1 MKKLLQ
7 PWFALFLLLSLTLS
21 TTPANAEDL
30 INEKRDME
38 WIGFQQFQEVSRVFV
53 RTTERVKYRVDTSRP
68 LTVVLILENTKI
80 PIKNNQRILPVKHFD
95 SPVYKIIPK
104 VIEGPSPST
113 HIEIQ
118 LRRTTKFN
126 QVQKDNML
134 ALDFAR

>member
-7 PWFALFLLLSLTLS
+7 PWFPLFLLLSVTLS
-21 TTPANAEDL
+21 TIPANAEEL

-38 WIGFQQFQEVSRVFV
+38 WVGFKQFQEVSRVFV
-53 RTTERVKYRVDTSRP
+53 RTTDPVKYRIDTSRP
-68 LTVVLILENTKI
+68 LTVVLILENTAI
-80 PIKNNQRILPVKHFD
+80 PIKNNQRALPVKNFD

-118 LRRTTKFN
+118 LRRAAKFT

>member
-21 TTPANAEDL
+21 STPANSEDL
-30 INEKRDME
+30 TNEKRDME
-38 WIGFQQFQEVSRVFV
+38 WVGFKQFQEVSRVFV
-53 RTTERVKYRVDTSRP
+53 RTTDPVKYRIDTSRP
-68 LTVVLILENTKI
+68 LTVVLILENTAI
-80 PIKNNQRILPVKHFD
+80 PIKNNQRALPVKNFD

-118 LRRTTKFN
+118 LRRAAKFT

>member
-7 PWFALFLLLSLTLS
+7 PWFALFLLLPLTLS

-95 SPVYKIIPK
+95 RPVYKIIPK

-118 LRRTTKFN
+118 LRRATKFN

>member
-21 TTPANAEDL
+21 SAPANSEDL
-30 INEKRDME
+30 TNEKRDIE
-38 WIGFQQFQEVSRVFV
+38 WVGFKQFQEVSRVFV
-53 RTTERVKYRVDTSRP
+53 RTTDPVKYRIDTSRP
-68 LTVVLILENTKI
+68 LTVVLILENTAI
-80 PIKNNQRILPVKHFD
+80 PIKNNQRALPVKNFD

-118 LRRTTKFN
+118 LRRAAKFT

>member
-21 TTPANAEDL
+21 SAPANSEDL
-30 INEKRDME
+30 TNEKRDME
-38 WIGFQQFQEVSRVFV
+38 WVGFKQFQEVSRVFV
-53 RTTERVKYRVDTSRP
+53 RTTDPVKYRIDTSRP
-68 LTVVLILENTKI
+68 LTVVLILENTAI
-80 PIKNNQRILPVKHFD
+80 PIKNNQRALPVKNFD

-118 LRRTTKFN
+118 LRRAAKFT

>member
-7 PWFALFLLLSLTLS
+7 PWFALFLLLSLTIS
-21 TTPANAEDL
+21 SAPANSEDL
-30 INEKRDME
+30 TNEKRDME
-38 WIGFQQFQEVSRVFV
+38 WVGFKQFQEVSRVFV
-53 RTTERVKYRVDTSRP
+53 RTTDPVKYRIDTSRP
-68 LTVVLILENTKI
+68 LTVVPILENTAI
-80 PIKNNQRILPVKHFD
+80 PIKNNQRALPVKNFD

-118 LRRTTKFN
+118 LRRAAKFT